1 MSIGTTPDGDVRL
14 DEPLSCK
21 RLLDLRAARGFRP
34 DLAFW
39 CDGCQTPWI
48 FGIETL
54 PAVTVTV
61 SGGPGTSPAPPPPS
75 GEPGNPAPTASPR
88 AGGSGGAAGTPV
100 TGSGPG
106 SGGSQQRGT
115 PARGKHVPDPQPQRG
130 S

>member
-1 MSIGTTPDGDVRL
+1 MRRSTLVAALLLVFGLGLAWVL
-14 DEPLSCK
+14 AVWSAEPE
-21 RLLDLRAARGFRP
+21 RGGSP
-34 DLAFW
+34 
-39 CDGCQTPWI
+39 
-48 FGIETL
+48 TL

-106 SGGSQQRGT
+106 SGGSQQHGT